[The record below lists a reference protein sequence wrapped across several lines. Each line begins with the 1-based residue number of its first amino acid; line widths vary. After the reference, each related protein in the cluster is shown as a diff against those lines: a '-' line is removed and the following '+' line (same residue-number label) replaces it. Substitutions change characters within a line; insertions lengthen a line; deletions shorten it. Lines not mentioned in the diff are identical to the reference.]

1 MAWLWQERLWAHL
14 WWDPGGPCWVM
25 LAILPSLPQPEAS
38 QGTPPKALKWEQA
51 RAWEPGFLS
60 LGPHLEP
67 SVSEARPGRGRSWE
81 GKGKE
86 GSVNKKKSAIP
97 G

>member
-1 MAWLWQERLWAHL
+1 
-14 WWDPGGPCWVM
+14 M

-67 SVSEARPGRGRSWE
+67 NVSEARPGRGRSWE
-81 GKGKE
+81 GKGRLSEQEEISYSWLGPYETLE
-86 GSVNKKKSAIP
+86 GGLYCTISWDSPEAL
-97 G
+97 